1 MPGFRMAGLPVP
13 PLVQTVSR
21 DSASSTAGSVPGQ
34 RDGVMLSEANHLGS
48 TPQAFAADEMLHLRV
63 QHDTVFLSGH

>member
-1 MPGFRMAGLPVP
+1 
-13 PLVQTVSR
+13 
-21 DSASSTAGSVPGQ
+21 
-34 RDGVMLSEANHLGS
+34 MLSEANHLGS